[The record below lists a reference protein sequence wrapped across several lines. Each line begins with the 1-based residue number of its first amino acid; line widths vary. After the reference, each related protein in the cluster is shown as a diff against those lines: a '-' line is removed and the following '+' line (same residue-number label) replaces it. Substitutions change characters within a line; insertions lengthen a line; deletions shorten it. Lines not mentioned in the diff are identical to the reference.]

1 MNNSLRFGFGLMI
14 AASLSAFVGCGGEQ
28 APSSVD
34 QELYDDVVSTTSSSD
49 LNSSTQCVYNHGY
62 WERHNKYAADPTK
75 AIAWPRDPWVPNKDS
90 EDKLLCGQTLHSIL
104 TTPWNGTNW
113 HALAQAWIP
122 AYLNVKNGAAASPT
136 VTSAFQNAF
145 FSLMNCGEP
154 AGDPSKAQAFT
165 LKAWNAG
172 NSGPAACPL

>member
-1 MNNSLRFGFGLMI
+1 MNSSLRFGFGSI
-14 AASLSAFVGCGGEQ
+14 FTAALVVVVGCGGEQ

-34 QELYDDVVSTTSSSD
+34 QELYDDVVSTTSSD
-49 LNSSTQCVYNHGY
+49 LNSSSQCVRNHGY
-62 WERHNKYAADPTK
+62 WEQHNKFASDPAK

-90 EDKLLCGQTLHSIL
+90 EDKLLCGQSLYSIL

-122 AYLNVKNGAAASPT
+122 AYLNVKAGAPANPT
-136 VTSAFQNAF
+136 VTAAFQNAF
-145 FSLMNCGEP
+145 FSLMNCSEP
-154 AGDPSKAQAFT
+154 AGDPAKTQAFT

-172 NSGPAACPL
+172 NSGPSACPL